1 MKKYLILVALGMF
14 GCGSTADSSSD
25 PSSPVGSSEEELMR
39 GGDVPSFAPAE
50 FSVPGQ
56 DERLYGSFQLQVGP
70 DASEKYAFTAY
81 SRDGRTMVHGEID
94 LRGELRPSALGRG
107 AFATEFSAKD
117 DYAFLGENRGAFN
130 LVVDG
135 QARWFAVRGA
145 VVRMDATGRMTAELR
160 GVDSARIDAAGG
172 RIRPGEDL
180 VLGAR
185 GRVVGTCMTKLP
197 SGAMVM
203 DPRNQEPRCKELF
216 AGL

>member
-1 MKKYLILVALGMF
+1 MKKYLILAALGLF

-25 PSSPVGSSEEELMR
+25 PSSPVASSEQEVVR

-50 FSVPGQ
+50 LSVSGQ
-56 DERLYGSFQLQVGP
+56 DEPLYGSFQLQVGP
-70 DASEKYAFTAY
+70 DASEKYTFTAY

-94 LRGELRPSALGRG
+94 LRGELRPSPLGRA
-107 AFATEFSAKD
+107 AFTTELSAKD

-135 QARWFAVRGA
+135 QASSFAVRSA
-145 VVRMDATGRMTAELR
+145 VVRVDETGRMTAELR
-160 GVDSARIDAAGG
+160 GVDSARIDAAGR
-172 RIRPGEDL
+172 RIRPGEDR

-203 DPRNQEPRCKELF
+203 DPTNQAPRCKELF